1 MNTESN
7 VSRKELPNTIEL
19 TAFLAVITL
28 FAALTQPAK
37 ANVNNQL
44 QLPDFCNNMP
54 TGFVAEGEGIDPEI
68 PRSLKC
74 TPAPEPYVLDENGAS
89 VSISPSIIK
98 NKAALIALGKMLFWD
113 AQVGSDGI
121 ACASCHF
128 QAGADNR
135 IKNQINPGMRNES
148 GHTIGNK
155 PIGNVFDYMS
165 SYVTANNL
173 DFLTLDPLLV
183 SPGKGPNYTLKK
195 SDFPL
200 RKYTELENAVDA
212 EVETEAELAA
222 EAALEVPETP
232 EAIAAE
238 QAELAGGVEAPEI
251 VIVEAITNVAEGVV
265 MPEHSAGWTTPVPD
279 PALLELEA
287 LEPVEAEVDLATV
300 VVTDPPAQFK
310 RSAEVVYD
318 SDDVVSSQGVY
329 PSKFNTLTAHGRQ
342 EVCDKQFPT
351 SGLELPVFNVAGY
364 TVRQA
369 APRNTPSVINAVY
382 NHRNFWDGRAN
393 NVFNGV
399 DPFGERS
406 FATDKIPDTEIY
418 AKPGSTGSP
427 MKQRIAIYNASL
439 ASQAVGPALS
449 DLEMSCSG
457 KAFPELGKKML
468 TRKPLANQKVDSTDS
483 VLGPYAK
490 PVSGIKPE
498 YTYKKLIQDAFN
510 NSYWDDTQKIGNYT
524 LTENNFSL
532 FWGLAIQAYEATLV
546 SDDSR
551 FDRAYENPN
560 KPEAQLTQQEEHGK
574 TLFIKGECVACH
586 SGSEFTA
593 ASVNH
598 VLNAEDRPNSSK
610 YIERM
615 MMGDGG
621 VALYDAGFYNIGVRP
636 SVEDRGIGGTDPYG
650 FPLSFAKNAKMNA
663 NDPKNFFAGNE
674 TPNISS
680 LFPDSINTNS
690 MLFDTGTGCISWNPL
705 SVDPLTGFLCG
716 DSPVVSD
723 ERVAV
728 DGAFKAPSLRN
739 VELTGPYFHNGGQA
753 TLEQVVQFYNRGG
766 DRMDHFQKDAVCN
779 GAVLTEDAYG
789 NKVIA
794 PNPTTGLID
803 DTGLLSEDGSGYA
816 SNLAAD
822 MAGHRSLEETA
833 CGTAKSSS
841 QTLKFSNKDV
851 EDLVAFLKTLTD
863 ERVRWEQAPFDHPSL
878 TLPHGHVGDENW
890 VKFSKATNQAQQLT
904 YTLPAVGAAG
914 RGVKALMPLK
924 SFESGLQ

>member
-1 MNTESN
+1 MNI
-7 VSRKELPNTIEL
+7 VSILDRKELPGNIEL
-19 TAFLAVITL
+19 MRPLVGILLMAAF
-28 FAALTQPAK
+28 TQPVK
-37 ANVNNQL
+37 ANISVKPT
-44 QLPDFCNNMP
+44 LPDFCNIVP
-54 TGFVAEGEGIDPEI
+54 AGFVAEGEGIDPEI

-74 TPAPEPYVLDENGAS
+74 TPAPEPYLLDENGAA

-113 AQVGSDGI
+113 TQVGSDGI

-148 GHTIGNK
+148 GHSLSGT
-155 PIGNVFDYMS
+155 PVGNVFNYMS
-165 SYVTANNL
+165 SYISANNL
-173 DFLTLDPLLV
+173 EFLTLDPLLI

-200 RKYTELENAVDA
+200 RKYKESENEVDMEVDVEPLVLEI
-212 EVETEAELAA
+212 
-222 EAALEVPETP
+222 PEP
-232 EAIAAE
+232 V
-238 QAELAGGVEAPEI
+238 GGVENPG
-251 VIVEAITNVAEGVV
+251 VAIFNAIPNVAEGVV
-265 MPEHSAGWTTPVPD
+265 LPDHSAEWTPPQPD
-279 PALLELEA
+279 AALLALEA
-287 LEPVEAEVDLATV
+287 LEPVEADINLATV

-351 SGLELPVFNVAGY
+351 FGSELPVFNVAGY

-369 APRNTPSVINAVY
+369 APRNTPTVINAVY
-382 NHRNFWDGRAN
+382 NFRNFWDGRAN
-393 NVFNGV
+393 NVFNGI

-418 AKPGSTGSP
+418 AKAGSGSA

-449 DLEMSCSG
+449 DLEMSCAG

-468 TRKPLANQKVDSTDS
+468 TRKPLANQRVDSTDS

-510 NSYWDDTQKIGNYT
+510 NAYWDDAQKVGNYT

-680 LFPDSINTNS
+680 LFPDPINTNS
-690 MLFDTGTGCISWNPL
+690 MLFDTGTGCISWSPL

-766 DRMDHFQKDAVCN
+766 DRIDHFQKDAVCK
-779 GAVLTEDAYG
+779 GAVLTEDAFG

-794 PNPTTGLID
+794 PNPATGLID

-878 TLPHGHVGDENW
+878 TLPHGHVGDETW